1 MSITTT
7 TNPTYQDITAQQEQ
21 QPFGNFGDISVWPGE
36 PYPLGATLKPEGVNF
51 ALFSEEAER
60 VDLSLFHCNDPDTEA
75 FRIRL
80 VEQTDHVWHCFI
92 PDLGPGWRYGY
103 RVHGPWAPKE
113 GKKFNPNKLL
123 IDPNCY
129 AIDGPIEW
137 EDAMFAYPLNDP
149 DEDRYLK
156 FDPTDSAPFSSKSVI
171 IDPSYDWEG
180 DSQLKIPMH
189 RTVIYECH
197 VKGLTMLHPEV
208 PKSLRGTYAG
218 LAHPATIN
226 YLRDLGVTAV
236 ELMPVHHFAQ
246 DSHLKDKGLRNYWG
260 YNTLAFLAP
269 HVDYAANNRAGDQ
282 VREFK
287 DMVKTLHQAG
297 IEVILD
303 VVYNHTAEGNHY
315 GPTLSMRGIDN
326 QSYYRL
332 VESEPEFY
340 MDYTGTGNTL
350 NMLHP
355 RSLQLVMDSLRYWV
369 TEMHVDGFRFDL
381 ASALARGLY
390 EVGKLSTF
398 LDTIHQDP
406 VISQVKLIAEPWDV
420 GPGGYQVGN
429 FPVLWSEWNGKYR
442 DNIRSY
448 WRGDKV
454 GVGDLAYRLS
464 GSSDL
469 YEYSG
474 RKPSASI
481 NFVTAHDGFTLR
493 DLVSYNEKHNTANG
507 ENNQDGDDH
516 NLSWNCGVE
525 GPTDDPEIN
534 ALRGR
539 MQRNFLTTLFLS
551 QGVPMLTMG
560 DEYGRTQNG
569 NNNAYCQDNELSW
582 FSWDWDEEQTK
593 LHAFTRDLIKL
604 RLENPIFHRRRF
616 FTGESIRGEEVS
628 DILWLNAD
636 GEEVTQEQ
644 WEDPNMHALGMLLNG
659 EAMEEYDEYGSRI
672 DARNF
677 LILLNSYWEPV
688 DFVLPGLEEMT
699 RWEIIANTV
708 SPERCDSAF
717 YNGHEK
723 FTLYSRSLAVFRM
736 EDREGN
742 LNTAEHPRVSLLDQM
757 RKLWKG

>member
-1 MSITTT
+1 MTPLENISDLQT
-7 TNPTYQDITAQQEQ
+7 DF
-21 QPFGNFGDISVWPGE
+21 PFGNFGDISVWPGK
-36 PYPLGATLKPEGVNF
+36 PYPLGATLNANGVNF
-51 ALFSEEAER
+51 ALFSEKAQMVE
-60 VDLSLFHCNDPDTEA
+60 LCLFKQKDPDQEVY
-75 FRIRL
+75 RIRM
-80 VEQTDHVWHCFI
+80 VEKTDQVWHCFI
-92 PDLGPGWRYGY
+92 PHLKAGWRYAY
-103 RVHGPWAPKE
+103 RVHGPWEPEA
-113 GKKFNPNKLL
+113 GKKFNPNKIL
-123 IDPNCY
+123 IDPYCK
-129 AIDGPIEW
+129 AIDGPIDW
-137 EDAMFAYPLNDP
+137 HDAMFSYPIGDP
-149 DEDRYLK
+149 DEKRYLK
-156 FDPTDSAPFSSKSVI
+156 FDETDSAPFSSKSVI
-171 IDPSYDWEG
+171 IDEHYDWEG
-180 DSQLKIPMH
+180 DQRLDIPMH

-197 VKGLTMLHPEV
+197 VKGLTMLHPDI
-208 PKSLRGTYAG
+208 PASMRGTYAA

-226 YLRDLGVTAV
+226 YLKDLGITAV

-246 DSHLKDKGLRNYWG
+246 DSHLKDKGLSNYWG

-269 HVDYAANNRAGDQ
+269 HVEYAAADQPSDQ
-282 VREFK
+282 VKEFK
-287 DMVKTLHQAG
+287 DMVKALHRAG

-332 VESEPEFY
+332 VEDNPEFY

-369 TEMHVDGFRFDL
+369 NEMHVDGFRFDL

-442 DNIRSY
+442 DNVRAY
-448 WRGDKV
+448 WRGDPV
-454 GVGDLAYRLS
+454 GVGDLAHRLS

-469 YEYSG
+469 YEYGG
-474 RKPSASI
+474 RRPSASI

-493 DLVSYNEKHNTANG
+493 DLVSYNEKHNQANG
-507 ENNQDGDDH
+507 EGNQDGDNH

-525 GPTDDPEIN
+525 GPTDDAEIN
-534 ALRGR
+534 ALRAR

-582 FSWDWDEEQTK
+582 FNWDWTKEQK
-593 LHAFTRDLIKL
+593 ELHAFTRDLIRL
-604 RLENPIFHRRRF
+604 RIENPIFRRRRF
-616 FTGESIRGEEVS
+616 FTGQAILGKEVS
-628 DILWLNAD
+628 DILWLNAS
-636 GEEVTQEQ
+636 GEEMTTEQ
-644 WEDPNMHALGMLLNG
+644 WNDPEHRCLGMLLNG
-659 EAMEEYDEYGSRI
+659 ESMNEYDEYGSRI
-672 DARNF
+672 EARIF
-677 LILLNSYWEPV
+677 LIILNSYWESV
-688 DFVLPGLEEMT
+688 DFVLPGVREMT
-699 RWEIIANTV
+699 RWEIIANTTH
-708 SPERCDSAF
+708 SGSCSSEFFD
-717 YNGHEK
+717 GHQK
-723 FTLYSRSLAVFRM
+723 FTLFQRSMAVFRM
-736 EDREGN
+736 EAAAENRESDGRA
-742 LNTAEHPRVSLLDQM
+742 TVSILDQV
-757 RKLWKG
+757 RKFLNVSNR